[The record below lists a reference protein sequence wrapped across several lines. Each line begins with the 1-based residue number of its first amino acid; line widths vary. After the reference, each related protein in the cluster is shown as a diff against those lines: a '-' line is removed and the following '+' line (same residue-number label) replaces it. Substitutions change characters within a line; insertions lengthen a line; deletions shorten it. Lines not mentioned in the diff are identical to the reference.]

1 MKVKLIAV
9 GTKMPNWVEQGYQ
22 EYAKRLPREFSLE
35 LVEIPPGNRGKNA
48 DIERAIRKEG
58 ELMMAKIHPS
68 DHVVALEVLGKPWS
82 TEQLAEQ
89 AERWKMSGQDV
100 ALLVG
105 GPEGLAQECKQR
117 ANQQWSLSPLTLP
130 HPMVRIILSEQI
142 YRAWSLLQGH
152 PYHR

>member
-1 MKVKLIAV
+1 LKVKLIAV
-9 GTKMPNWVEQGYQ
+9 GTKMPRWVEQGYQ

-35 LVEIPPGNRGKNA
+35 LIEIPPGNRGKNA

-58 ELMMAKIHPS
+58 ELMMSRVQTS

-89 AERWKMSGQDV
+89 AERWQMSGQDV

-105 GPEGLAQECKQR
+105 GPEGLAPECKQR

-130 HPMVRIILSEQI
+130 HPMVRILLSEQV
-142 YRAWSLLQGH
+142 YRAWSLIQGH

>member
-105 GPEGLAQECKQR
+105 GPEGLAPECKQR

>member
-1 MKVKLIAV
+1 LKVKLIAV
-9 GTKMPNWVEQGYQ
+9 GTKMPRWVEQGYQ

-35 LVEIPPGNRGKNA
+35 LIEIPPGNRGKNA

-58 ELMMAKIHPS
+58 ELMMAKIQPS

-89 AERWKMSGQDV
+89 AERWQMSGQDV

-105 GPEGLAQECKQR
+105 GPEGLAPECKQR

-130 HPMVRIILSEQI
+130 HPMVRILLSEQI
-142 YRAWSLLQGH
+142 YRAWSVIQGH

>member
-1 MKVKLIAV
+1 MKIKLIAV
-9 GTKMPNWVEQGYQ
+9 GTKMPKWVEQGYE

-35 LVEIPPGNRGKNA
+35 LIEIAPGNRGKNA

-58 ELMMAKIHPS
+58 ELMMSKISPS

-82 TEQLAEQ
+82 TEQLAKE
-89 AERWKMSGQDV
+89 AEGWQMLGSDV
-100 ALLVG
+100 CLLVG
-105 GPEGLAQECKQR
+105 GPEGLAPECKQR

-130 HPMVRIILSEQI
+130 HPMVRILLAEQV
-142 YRAWSLLQGH
+142 YRAWSVIQGH

>member
-9 GTKMPNWVEQGYQ
+9 GTKMPRWVEQGYQ

-35 LVEIPPGNRGKNA
+35 LIEIPPGNRGKNA

-58 ELMMAKIHPS
+58 ELMMSKIQTS

-82 TEQLAEQ
+82 TKQLAEQ
-89 AERWKMSGQDV
+89 AERWQMSGQDV

-105 GPEGLAQECKQR
+105 GPEGLAPECKQR

-130 HPMVRIILSEQI
+130 HPMVRILLSEQV
-142 YRAWSLLQGH
+142 YRAWSLIQGH

>member
-1 MKVKLIAV
+1 
-9 GTKMPNWVEQGYQ
+9 MPKWVEQGYE

-35 LVEIPPGNRGKNA
+35 LIEIAPGNRGKNA

-58 ELMMAKIHPS
+58 ELMMSKISPS

-82 TEQLAEQ
+82 TEQLAKE
-89 AERWKMSGQDV
+89 AEGWQMLGSDV
-100 ALLVG
+100 CLLVG
-105 GPEGLAQECKQR
+105 GPEGLAPECKQR

-130 HPMVRIILSEQI
+130 HPMVRILLAEQV
-142 YRAWSLLQGH
+142 YRAWSVIQGH

>member
-1 MKVKLIAV
+1 
-9 GTKMPNWVEQGYQ
+9 MPRWVEQGYQ

-35 LVEIPPGNRGKNA
+35 LIEIPPGNRGKNA

-58 ELMMAKIHPS
+58 ELMMAKIQPS

-89 AERWKMSGQDV
+89 AERWQMSGQDV

-105 GPEGLAQECKQR
+105 GPEGLAPECKQR

-130 HPMVRIILSEQI
+130 HPMVRILLSEQI
-142 YRAWSLLQGH
+142 YRAWSVIQGH

>member
-1 MKVKLIAV
+1 MKIKLIAV
-9 GTKMPNWVEQGYQ
+9 GTKMPKWVEQGYD

-35 LVEIPPGNRGKNA
+35 LIEIAPGNRGKNA

-58 ELMMAKIHPS
+58 ELMMSKISPS

-82 TEQLAEQ
+82 TEQLAKE
-89 AERWKMSGQDV
+89 AESWQMLGSDV
-100 ALLVG
+100 CLLVG
-105 GPEGLAQECKQR
+105 GPEGLAPECKQR

-130 HPMVRIILSEQI
+130 HPMVRIILAEQV
-142 YRAWSLLQGH
+142 YRAWSLIQGH

>member
-1 MKVKLIAV
+1 
-9 GTKMPNWVEQGYQ
+9 MPRWVEQGYQ
-22 EYAKRLPREFSLE
+22 EYAKRLPRDFSLE
-35 LVEIPPGNRGKNA
+35 LIEIPPGNRGKNA

-58 ELMMAKIHPS
+58 ELMMAKIQPS
-68 DHVVALEVLGKPWS
+68 DHVVALEVLGNPWS

-89 AERWKMSGQDV
+89 AERWQMSGQDV

-105 GPEGLAQECKQR
+105 GPEGLAHECKQR

-130 HPMVRIILSEQI
+130 HPMVRILLSEQI
-142 YRAWSLLQGH
+142 YRAWSIIQGH

>member
-1 MKVKLIAV
+1 
-9 GTKMPNWVEQGYQ
+9 MPKWVEQGYD

-35 LVEIPPGNRGKNA
+35 LIEIAPGNRGKNA

-58 ELMMAKIHPS
+58 ELMMSKISPS

-82 TEQLAEQ
+82 TEQLAKE
-89 AERWKMSGQDV
+89 AEGWQMLGSDV
-100 ALLVG
+100 CLLVG
-105 GPEGLAQECKQR
+105 GPEGLAPECKQR

-130 HPMVRIILSEQI
+130 HPMVRILLAEQV
-142 YRAWSLLQGH
+142 YRAWSVIQGH

>member
-1 MKVKLIAV
+1 MKIKLIAV
-9 GTKMPNWVEQGYQ
+9 GTKMPKWVEQGYD

-35 LVEIPPGNRGKNA
+35 LIEIAPGNRGKNA

-58 ELMMAKIHPS
+58 ELMMSKISPS

-82 TEQLAEQ
+82 TEQLAKE
-89 AERWKMSGQDV
+89 AEGWQMLGSDV
-100 ALLVG
+100 CLLVG
-105 GPEGLAQECKQR
+105 GPEGLAPECKQR

-130 HPMVRIILSEQI
+130 HPMVRILLAEQV
-142 YRAWSLLQGH
+142 YRAWSVIQGH

>member
-9 GTKMPNWVEQGYQ
+9 GTKMPRWVEQGYQ

-35 LVEIPPGNRGKNA
+35 LIEIPPGNRGKNA

-58 ELMMAKIHPS
+58 ELMMSKIQTS

-89 AERWKMSGQDV
+89 AERWQMSGQDV

-105 GPEGLAQECKQR
+105 GPEGLAPECKQR

-130 HPMVRIILSEQI
+130 HPMVRILLSEQV
-142 YRAWSLLQGH
+142 YRAWSLIQGH

>member
-1 MKVKLIAV
+1 
-9 GTKMPNWVEQGYQ
+9 MPKWVEQGYD

-35 LVEIPPGNRGKNA
+35 LIEIAPGNRGKNA

-58 ELMMAKIHPS
+58 ELMMSKISLS

-82 TEQLAEQ
+82 TEQLAKE
-89 AERWKMSGQDV
+89 AEGWQMLGSDV
-100 ALLVG
+100 CLLVG
-105 GPEGLAQECKQR
+105 GPEGLAPECKQR

-130 HPMVRIILSEQI
+130 HPMVRILLAEQV
-142 YRAWSLLQGH
+142 YRAWSVIQGH

>member
-1 MKVKLIAV
+1 MRIKLIAV
-9 GTKMPNWVEQGYQ
+9 GTKMPKWVEQGYE

-35 LVEIPPGNRGKNA
+35 LMEIAPGNRGKNA

-58 ELMMAKIHPS
+58 ELMMSKISSS
-68 DHVVALEVLGKPWS
+68 DHVVALEVLGKTWS
-82 TEQLAEQ
+82 TEQLAKE
-89 AERWKMSGQDV
+89 AEGWQMLGRDV
-100 ALLVG
+100 CLLVG

-130 HPMVRIILSEQI
+130 HPMVRLLLAEQV
-142 YRAWSLLQGH
+142 YRAWSVIQGH

>member
-1 MKVKLIAV
+1 MKIKLIAV
-9 GTKMPNWVEQGYQ
+9 GTKMPKWVEQGYD

-35 LVEIPPGNRGKNA
+35 LIEIAPGNRGKNA

-58 ELMMAKIHPS
+58 ELMLSKISPS

-82 TEQLAEQ
+82 TEQLARE
-89 AERWKMSGQDV
+89 AEGWQMLGSDV
-100 ALLVG
+100 CLLVG
-105 GPEGLAQECKQR
+105 GPEGLAPECKQR

-130 HPMVRIILSEQI
+130 HPMVRILLAEQV
-142 YRAWSLLQGH
+142 YRAWSVIQGH

>member
-1 MKVKLIAV
+1 MKIKLIAV
-9 GTKMPNWVEQGYQ
+9 GTKMPRWVEQGYD

-35 LVEIPPGNRGKNA
+35 LIEIAPGNRGKNA

-58 ELMMAKIHPS
+58 ELMLSKISPS

-82 TEQLAEQ
+82 TEQLARE
-89 AERWKMSGQDV
+89 AEGWQMLGSDV
-100 ALLVG
+100 CLLVG
-105 GPEGLAQECKQR
+105 GPEGLAPECKQR

-130 HPMVRIILSEQI
+130 HPMVRILLAEQV
-142 YRAWSLLQGH
+142 YRAWSVIQGH

>member
-1 MKVKLIAV
+1 MKIKLIAV
-9 GTKMPNWVEQGYQ
+9 GTKMPKWVEQGYE

-35 LVEIPPGNRGKNA
+35 LIEIAPGNRGKNA

-58 ELMMAKIHPS
+58 ELMMSKISAS

-82 TEQLAEQ
+82 TEQLASE
-89 AERWKMSGQDV
+89 AEGWLMLGQDIC
-100 ALLVG
+100 LLVG

-130 HPMVRIILSEQI
+130 HPMVRILLAEQV
-142 YRAWSLLQGH
+142 YRVWSVIQGH